1 MKLLLDENLPK
12 KLKSDFPK
20 HEVFTVRDMNWNGK
34 KNEEL
39 MLPMLENTF
48 GAFITFDK
56 NLQFQQNFKKYL
68 IPVLVLNAQ
77 DNTYQTLMRL
87 TGKINLMLQ
96 SKLEPGP
103 IEIVE

>member
-34 KNEEL
+34 KNGEL
-39 MLPMLENTF
+39 MLLMIENSF
-48 GAFITFDK
+48 DAFITFDK
-56 NLQFQQNFKKYL
+56 NLQFQQNFKTYL

-87 TGKINLMLQ
+87 TSKINLTLQ
-96 SKLEPGP
+96 SKLDPGP

>member
-1 MKLLLDENLPK
+1 MKLLLDENQPK
-12 KLKSDFPK
+12 KLKSDFPE

-34 KNEEL
+34 KNGEL
-39 MLPMLENTF
+39 MLLMLEKTF
-48 GAFITFDK
+48 DAFITFDK

>member
-34 KNEEL
+34 KNGEL

>member
-34 KNEEL
+34 KNGEL

-96 SKLEPGP
+96 SKLEAGP
-103 IEIVE
+103 IEIIE

>member
-12 KLKSDFPK
+12 KLKSDFPE

-34 KNEEL
+34 KNREL
-39 MLPMLENTF
+39 MLLMLENTF
-48 GAFITFDK
+48 DAFITFDK

-87 TGKINLMLQ
+87 SNKINLMLQ
-96 SKLEPGP
+96 SN
-103 IEIVE
+103 

>member
-34 KNEEL
+34 KNGEL
-39 MLPMLENTF
+39 MLLMLEKTF
-48 GAFITFDK
+48 DAFITFDK

>member
-12 KLKSDFPK
+12 KLKSDFPN

-34 KNEEL
+34 KNGEL

-96 SKLEPGP
+96 SKLEAGP

>member
-1 MKLLLDENLPK
+1 
-12 KLKSDFPK
+12 
-20 HEVFTVRDMNWNGK
+20 
-34 KNEEL
+34 

-96 SKLEPGP
+96 SKLEAGP
-103 IEIVE
+103 IEIIE

>member
-1 MKLLLDENLPK
+1 MKPK
-12 KLKSDFPK
+12 KLKSDFPE

-34 KNEEL
+34 KNREL
-39 MLPMLENTF
+39 MLLMLENTF
-48 GAFITFDK
+48 DAFITFDK

-87 TGKINLMLQ
+87 SNKINLMLQ
-96 SKLEPGP
+96 SN
-103 IEIVE
+103 

>member
-20 HEVFTVRDMNWNGK
+20 HEVFTVRDINWNGK
-34 KNEEL
+34 KNGEL

-103 IEIVE
+103 IKIVE

>member
-34 KNEEL
+34 KNGEL

-48 GAFITFDK
+48 DAFITFDK

-103 IEIVE
+103 IKIVE

>member
-12 KLKSDFPK
+12 KLKSDFPE

-34 KNEEL
+34 KNGEL
-39 MLPMLENTF
+39 MLLMLENTF
-48 GAFITFDK
+48 DAFITFDK

-77 DNTYQTLMRL
+77 DNTYQTLMRI
-87 TGKINLMLQ
+87 TSKINLTLQ

>member
-1 MKLLLDENLPK
+1 
-12 KLKSDFPK
+12 
-20 HEVFTVRDMNWNGK
+20 
-34 KNEEL
+34 
-39 MLPMLENTF
+39 MLENTF
-48 GAFITFDK
+48 DAFITFDK

-87 TGKINLMLQ
+87 SNKINLMLQ

>member
-34 KNEEL
+34 KNGEL
-39 MLPMLENTF
+39 MLLMLENTF
-48 GAFITFDK
+48 DAFITFDK

-87 TGKINLMLQ
+87 TSKINLTLQ

>member
-34 KNEEL
+34 KNGEL
-39 MLPMLENTF
+39 MLLMLENTF
-48 GAFITFDK
+48 DAFITFDK

-87 TGKINLMLQ
+87 SNKINLMLQ